1 MKKRS
6 LLIAMGVI
14 IFGIIASI
22 ALVSQIKKKEIA
34 GKKAFPQH
42 TVYQAGTIKPDN
54 LSQEE
59 MDAAVANFY
68 ETWKSEYLKQP
79 IDKNDQYYIFSMIKV
94 MQSPRMQ

>member
-6 LLIAMGVI
+6 LLIAVVGVI
-14 IFGIIASI
+14 VFGIIASI
-22 ALVSQIKKKEIA
+22 TLVSQTKKKEIA
-34 GKKAFPQH
+34 GKRAFPQH

-68 ETWKSEYLKQP
+68 ET
-79 IDKNDQYYIFSMIKV
+79 
-94 MQSPRMQ
+94 